1 MPPPSGTPAARR
13 KTSTEKAMFDK
24 QTYIARRKA
33 LHAKLSGGLVQ
44 LPGNDESPANYPGNT
59 FRFRQDST
67 FLYFFGLNRPGCS
80 GLLDLDS
87 GEDVLF
93 GDDPTLE
100 DIIWTGPQPS
110 LAELA
115 GEVGVEK
122 TQSAAHLQKRIEA
135 AVAKG
140 RRILFLP
147 PYRGETR
154 STMSRLLGIRA
165 DRLASYASAEL
176 ARAVVA
182 LREVKEPAEIEEIER
197 ACETAGK
204 MHRLA
209 MRMCRPGITEREIA
223 GAIEGV
229 ALQHGA
235 GVSFPS
241 IVTQHG
247 ETLHN
252 HDYDH
257 VLQSGRLMLIDAG
270 AETAMNYC
278 SDFTRTFPVNG
289 RFTGRQKDVYDIVLA
304 ANDRTFELAGPD
316 TFYYRMHNEASMVIA
331 EGLKSLGLM
340 RGNMQD
346 AVGVG
351 AQALFMPHGLGHQ
364 MGLDVHDMENIGEK
378 YVGYDE
384 ETLRSSTPGLSSL
397 RMGKRL
403 KEGFVITVE
412 PGIYFIPALIA
423 KWERE
428 GLGGGFIDFE
438 KVREYLDFGGIRIE
452 DDMLIT
458 YYGNRMLG
466 GNRPPVTTAGIEAYM
481 NGG

>member
-1 MPPPSGTPAARR
+1 
-13 KTSTEKAMFDK
+13 
-24 QTYIARRKA
+24 
-33 LHAKLSGGLVQ
+33 
-44 LPGNDESPANYPGNT
+44 
-59 FRFRQDST
+59 
-67 FLYFFGLNRPGCS
+67 
-80 GLLDLDS
+80 
-87 GEDVLF
+87 
-93 GDDPTLE
+93 
-100 DIIWTGPQPS
+100 
-110 LAELA
+110 
-115 GEVGVEK
+115 
-122 TQSAAHLQKRIEA
+122 
-135 AVAKG
+135 
-140 RRILFLP
+140 
-147 PYRGETR
+147 
-154 STMSRLLGIRA
+154 
-165 DRLASYASAEL
+165 
-176 ARAVVA
+176 
-182 LREVKEPAEIEEIER
+182 
-197 ACETAGK
+197 
-204 MHRLA
+204 MHRMA
-209 MRMCRPGITEREIA
+209 MKMCRPGVVEREIA
-223 GAIEGV
+223 GAIESI

-235 GVSFPS
+235 GVSFPA

-304 ANDRTFELAGPD
+304 ANDRTFSLAGPD
-316 TFYYRMHNEASMVIA
+316 SYYYRMHNEASLVIA

-340 RGNMQD
+340 RGDMQD
-346 AVGVG
+346 AVTVG

-384 ETLRSSTPGLSSL
+384 QTLRSSTPGLSSL

-403 KEGFVITVE
+403 REGMVITVE
-412 PGIYFIPALIA
+412 PGIYFIPALIE

-428 GLGGGFIDFE
+428 GLGGGFIDFA

-458 YYGNRMLG
+458 SFGNRLLG
-466 GNRPPVTTAGIEAYM
+466 GNRPPVTTAQIEEYM
-481 NGG
+481 ND